1 MSGNRSVQAAKR
13 RAESTAPKP
22 ISTNGKQQKTQAQ
35 PQSQSQSLSSV
46 NKMTITQAIT
56 LITLRLSSVESKLI
70 NMGVGVDSN
79 TGEGNFDSELL
90 KSILER
96 LDYLEN
102 QTTPEPT
109 NDSATQMKLTLL
121 EQKIDVIAKKGGG
134 VGTQSKTQ
142 MDELKTEI
150 KQMKELLQ
158 VVQGVALD
166 NSQKIMELTLSLP
179 LSGECDDGDG
189 DGDCE
194 GEKDI

>member
-134 VGTQSKTQ
+134 VGTQSKT
-142 MDELKTEI
+142 EI